1 MRQFFRKNF
10 ILLLLIFSC
19 LTFVFVSILIHNQKL
34 GNTTGTVQR
43 IRETGKLRLITASS
57 INSYYYYEN
66 EPTGF
71 EFDLAQEFAKYL
83 NVELDIV
90 VPGWNNMF
98 AYLDQGK
105 GDFIAAGIS
114 ITKKRLEDTSFS
126 IPYMT
131 IQQRIIHHNL
141 VPGPKNIDEMKD
153 KTFHVR
159 RGTSYH
165 SRLEKIKSSGIDLN
179 YILHDNIPTEELIA
193 MVSKRKI
200 QFTIADSNIA
210 MLSQRY
216 YPDIQIGLAVQ
227 QKESLA
233 WAVRKDDTEM
243 LVEINRFLLY
253 ANETG
258 ILKNIIDKYY
268 ENTQEFDTYEL
279 KKFHNRIE
287 TQLPQYKKV
296 IMDESAKYGLDWR
309 LVAAVVYQ
317 ESHFNPEAQSFTNVR
332 GLMQVTHKTAQE
344 MGINNRLNP
353 SQSIRAGIKYLDK
366 MYDKFSPIEDDY
378 QRMLFA
384 LASYNIGYGHV
395 LDALKIAKEKGLDLT
410 VWQTL
415 KTTLPLLSNPKYF
428 KITKHGYARGWEP
441 VQYVERILT
450 YFDILKQKT
459 MSAELTYFNG
469 IEK

>member
-1 MRQFFRKNF
+1 MRQIFRKNC
-10 ILLLLIFSC
+10 ILLQLIFLC
-19 LTFVFVSILIHNQKL
+19 LTFVYVSILIHNQNL
-34 GNTTGTVQR
+34 GNTTGTVER
-43 IRETGKLRLITASS
+43 IRESGKLRLITASA

-114 ITKKRLEDTSFS
+114 ITKERLEDASFS

-141 VPGPKNIDEMKD
+141 VFEPKNMNDMEG

-165 SRLEKIKSSGIDLN
+165 SRLKKIKSSGINVN

-193 MVSKRKI
+193 MVHKRKI
-200 QFTIADSNIA
+200 RFTIADSNIA

-216 YPDIQIGLAVQ
+216 YPDIRIGIPVQ
-227 QKESLA
+227 EKESLA
-233 WAVRKDDTEM
+233 WAVRKNDTEM

-268 ENTQEFDTYEL
+268 ENTQKFDSYEL
-279 KKFHNRIE
+279 KKFHKRIE
-287 TQLPQYKKV
+287 TQLPKYKKV
-296 IMDESAKYGLDWR
+296 IMDECAKYGFDWR

-317 ESHFNPEAQSFTNVR
+317 ESHFNPNARSFTNVR

-344 MGINNRLNP
+344 MGISNRLDP
-353 SQSIRAGIKYLDK
+353 AQSIRAGIKYLDK
-366 MYDKFSPIEDDY
+366 MYNKFSHIEDDY

-410 VWQTL
+410 IWQTL

-469 IEK
+469 IGK